1 MAPVPFDWQKYLWL
15 ARNLSANA
23 DEASHRTSISR
34 AYYFVYHLASAR
46 AIANGY
52 PPWDGSHQ
60 KIWALYQKDMTNKD
74 ARQLATLGTSMKRVR
89 ESADYKDVVPLV
101 HDQMEQQL
109 SDAADFLAKLTALP
123 ASSPAYP

>member
-1 MAPVPFDWQKYLWL
+1 
-15 ARNLSANA
+15 
-23 DEASHRTSISR
+23 
-34 AYYFVYHLASAR
+34 
-46 AIANGY
+46 
-52 PPWDGSHQ
+52 
-60 KIWALYQKDMTNKD
+60 
-74 ARQLATLGTSMKRVR
+74 MKRVR